1 MIRRPPRSTLFP
13 YTTLFRSITA
23 VVYGAGTL
31 GGTFRPSVLAVIVA
45 CGTLAGGLVIAA
57 VMSAASVFSAGYAS
71 ICGIAASG
79 WLAYAFRSRPVSWP
93 PSVALLVPAAGL
105 VVLYPVMRAREHRA
119 AQDALRAAEEAARA
133 QQQRKW
139 PDLIA
144 RIGHQGVRFAGR
156 EDTLAGYKVHLRL
169 PGSGRVT
176 YSALAPAT
184 EQLEVAA
191 RLRHG
196 SLRF

>member
-1 MIRRPPRSTLFP
+1 MWLRTSDGPAVTAGPSLGGGPRARRQAFLFGP
-13 YTTLFRSITA
+13 LITA

-31 GGTFRPSVLAVIVA
+31 GGTFRPSVLAVIVV

-57 VMSAASVFSAGYAS
+57 VMTAASVFSAGYAS

-105 VVLYPVMRAREHRA
+105 VVLYPVMRVREHRA

-144 RIGHQGVRFAGR
+144 RIG
-156 EDTLAGYKVHLRL
+156 T
-169 PGSGRVT
+169 
-176 YSALAPAT
+176 
-184 EQLEVAA
+184 
-191 RLRHG
+191 
-196 SLRF
+196 